1 MNLNLIRRLIKY
13 PKFQGEKVVSV
24 IILSRNKVKLV
35 INNNLQ
41 NFSDQNIL
49 KTKGLKNYDVN
60 SNFSL
65 KIWFFE
71 YTY

>member
-65 KIWFFE
+65 KI
-71 YTY
+71 